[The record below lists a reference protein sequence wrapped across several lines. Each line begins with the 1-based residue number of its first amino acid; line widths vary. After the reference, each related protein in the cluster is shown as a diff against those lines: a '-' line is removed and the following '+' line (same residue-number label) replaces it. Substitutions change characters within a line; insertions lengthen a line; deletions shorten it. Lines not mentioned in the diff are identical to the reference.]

1 MNFVKF
7 MTAPAGRGLRVILG
21 ITIISLGQ
29 FVVMGT
35 VGNVMTAVALIPI
48 LGGVLDFCLVGVVLG
63 YPFSGAKAREK
74 ISSQ

>member
-21 ITIISLGQ
+21 IAIISLGQ

-35 VGNVMTAVALIPI
+35 VGNVMTTVALIPI
-48 LGGVLDFCLVGVVLG
+48 LGGVLG